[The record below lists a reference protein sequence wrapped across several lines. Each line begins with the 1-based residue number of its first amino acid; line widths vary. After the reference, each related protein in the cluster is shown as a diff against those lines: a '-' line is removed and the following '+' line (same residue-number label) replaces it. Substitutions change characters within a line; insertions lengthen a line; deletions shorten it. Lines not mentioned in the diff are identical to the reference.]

1 MKPTPSPVIAGLSL
15 QPVTLA
21 MVDLLREVDSPFVR
35 PGSKPSDFTLVP
47 MMEGMYVMTHPTSE
61 GRAALARGRG
71 AFTNAAL
78 ATVGTKLTIED
89 CAVLGSAMQAH
100 VAALTSADLL
110 AASVADEAGKGRNS
124 QPWKLGR

>member
-1 MKPTPSPVIAGLSL
+1 MSTASPTVAGLSL

-21 MVDLLREVDSPFVR
+21 MLELLRDVDSPFVR
-35 PGSKPSDFTLVP
+35 PGSKPSDYTLLP
-47 MMEGMYVMTHPTSE
+47 MMEGIYVFTHPASE

-78 ATVGTKLTIED
+78 ATVGTKLTIAD

-100 VAALTSADLL
+100 VAALTSASLIE
-110 AASVADEAGKGRNS
+110 ASVADEGGKGRNS
-124 QPWKLGR
+124 KP